1 MLQQLSRMIIAGELL
16 DDSMV
21 YITAANGKL
30 TFRVGPNTAATADS
44 KKKVP
49 PPNEAATQRNPGRA
63 ETQAY

>member
-1 MLQQLSRMIIAGELL
+1 MIIAGELL

-21 YITAANGKL
+21 HITATNGKL

-44 KKKVP
+44 KKKVR
-49 PPNEAATQRNPGRA
+49 PPNDSATQRNPDRI